1 MNAIKPYQLARW
13 LYLRRIPVLP
23 KLIYHLMFLVY
34 NSSIPFKAQ
43 IGRGTRFG
51 YGGMG
56 VVIHERSRIGE
67 HCVISQQVTIGG
79 RAGHRNP
86 PRVGSRVYVGAGA
99 KIIGDINIGDECVI
113 GVNSVV
119 MQSVPDRS
127 VVAGIPA
134 RVIKSD
140 IDINYYM
147 KHSE

>member
-1 MNAIKPYQLARW
+1 MNAIKPYQFARW

-23 KLIYHLMFLVY
+23 KLIYHLIFLVY

-51 YGGMG
+51 YGGIG

-86 PRVGSRVYVGAGA
+86 PRAGSRVYVGAGA
-99 KIIGDINIGDECVI
+99 KIIGDIEIGDDCVI
-113 GVNSVV
+113 GANAVV
-119 MQSVPDRS
+119 IQSVPRRS

-134 RVIKSD
+134 RVIKSN
-140 IDINYYM
+140 IDIAHYM
-147 KHSE
+147 KQAD